1 MKAHPFNIVRK
12 NKKECIYV
20 GKYVTKRVLLAI
32 VTVFIVCGITFFAM
46 NAIPGGPFDGEKALS
61 PEVKEALEKR
71 FNLDKPVSEQFVLY
85 MKNLAHGDFGVSAK
99 TGRDIKTTIFES
111 FKVSAKLGGMAIL
124 TALVLGL
131 IFGSLAAL
139 TRNHLPDRLI
149 IFFSTLFTSL
159 PSFVF
164 GSLLLLVFCVTLK
177 WVPVWSPDNQN
188 YLLPVIALAAYPMAY
203 ITRLT
208 KSSMLDVLG
217 QDYVRTARA
226 KGVSQ
231 LKTIFKHTLRNSL
244 IPVITYVGPMT
255 ASILTGSLV
264 VEKIFTIGGLGAKF
278 VEAITNRDY
287 PLIMGTTIFLAV
299 LMVTMNLI
307 TDIVYKMIDP
317 RIKLD

>member
-1 MKAHPFNIVRK
+1 MKAHPYKIVTK
-12 NKKECIYV
+12 NKNECNYL

-71 FNLDKPVSEQFVLY
+71 FNLDKPVGEQFVLY

-124 TALVLGL
+124 TTLVLGL

>member
-1 MKAHPFNIVRK
+1 M
-12 NKKECIYV
+12 

-71 FNLDKPVSEQFVLY
+71 FNLDTPVGEQFVLY

>member
-1 MKAHPFNIVRK
+1 M
-12 NKKECIYV
+12 
-20 GKYVTKRVLLAI
+20 GKYGTKRVLLAI
-32 VTVFIVCGITFFAM
+32 VTDFIVCGITFFAM

-61 PEVKEALEKR
+61 PEVREALEKR
-71 FNLDKPVSEQFVLY
+71 FNLDKPVSQQFVLY
-85 MKNLAHGDFGVSAK
+85 MKKLAHGDFGVSAK

-111 FKVSAKLGGMAIL
+111 FKISAKLGGMAIL

-164 GSLLLLVFCVTLK
+164 ASLLLLVFCVTLK
-177 WVPVWSPDNQN
+177 WVPVWSPNNQN

-231 LKTIFKHTLRNSL
+231 IKTIFKHTLRNAL
-244 IPVITYVGPMT
+244 IPVVTYVGPMT

-264 VEKIFTIGGLGAKF
+264 VERIFTIGGLGAKF
-278 VEAITNRDY
+278 VDAITNRDY

-307 TDIVYKMIDP
+307 TDIVYKVIDP